1 MDTDRD
7 AALLK
12 YTDVWKD
19 RSYEENSFYYRG
31 GESKVKDIIT
41 ELKMDTKD
49 HITDWGCGSGLTA
62 KLFCD
67 EGLFVHGID
76 LAPNCLSE
84 KLEEQSRFYFSQ
96 ECLWDLS
103 DKVTDS
109 EWLICNYVLEH
120 LPEKKLHAVL
130 YQMHKRTKKGGF
142 FTMSLM
148 EDEWGP
154 RKMNLGLHLTVRASR
169 WWYDQLSR
177 YWRVTYQTSITNES
191 IIAYV
196 TPKKENN
203 YAGSWPE
210 Y

>member
-1 MDTDRD
+1 MDTDREE
-7 AALLK
+7 ALRK
-12 YTDVWKD
+12 YAKVWSD

-31 GESKVKDIIT
+31 QVVNVISQLNMKKD
-41 ELKMDTKD
+41 E

-62 KLFCD
+62 QQFC
-67 EGLFVHGID
+67 EKGFFVHALDI
-76 LAPNCLSE
+76 APNCLSE
-84 KLEEQSRFYFSQ
+84 KLEDQSQFYFSQ

-130 YQMHKRTKKGGF
+130 YQIHKKTKKGGF
-142 FTMSLM
+142 FTISLI

-154 RKMNLGLHLTVRASR
+154 KKMNEGLHLTVRAAR

-177 YWRVTYQTSITNES
+177 YWTVTYQTSITNES
-191 IIAYV
+191 MLAYV
-196 TPKKENN
+196 EPKKENN
-203 YAGSWPE
+203 YAGSWPD